1 MSTAVSRGSR
11 AARCCERDGAA
22 MEDKQASADP
32 SWMAAYRADATS
44 TATGRDALGSVARL
58 VVEKDG
64 VYTEFGADA
73 WDVGL

>member
-1 MSTAVSRGSR
+1 
-11 AARCCERDGAA
+11 